1 MDDKRSRKVY
11 FGFENGGV
19 SVFPPGSF
27 PRYLNPKL
35 LITLSFSSSGVLA
48 AGEFTVYKR
57 NCTTA
62 LSAHAAEKLD
72 LIQPLRGLRHVY
84 QFTAIAALLSTT
96 NLGWSR
102 PTYPL

>member
-1 MDDKRSRKVY
+1 MDDKRSGKGY

-27 PRYLNPKL
+27 PRHLDPKL
-35 LITLSFSSSGVLA
+35 LITLSFSPSGVLA

-62 LSAHAAEKLD
+62 LSAHAAEN
-72 LIQPLRGLRHVY
+72 LILFSHLEGY
-84 QFTAIAALLSTT
+84 GTYT
-96 NLGWSR
+96 NLPR
-102 PTYPL
+102 

>member
-27 PRYLNPKL
+27 RRYLNPKL
-35 LITLSFSSSGVLA
+35 LITLSFSPSGVLA

-62 LSAHAAEKLD
+62 LSAHAAEN
-72 LIQPLRGLRHVY
+72 LILFSHLEGY
-84 QFTAIAALLSTT
+84 GTYT
-96 NLGWSR
+96 NLPR
-102 PTYPL
+102 